1 MYDIISIGSA
11 TRDVFIGADDFKS
24 FKSDE
29 YSSGQAMCF
38 SLGSKIEIKKI
49 VFTTGGGG
57 TNAAVTFARQG
68 FKTACIGSVADDLN
82 GKELL
87 AELELEGIDIS
98 YFQKHT
104 DDFTAYSVI
113 LVDKMGER
121 TVLSYKGEG
130 QHFEFI
136 EIPFEKI
143 KTKWLFLDSLGGHY
157 DLLEG
162 AVFWAVKN
170 GVKLATN
177 PGGKELAHGL
187 EKWKPLLKNFSI
199 FWTNQEE
206 AAELAGINVKD
217 EKGIFKYLDD
227 LVDGI
232 VVMTKG
238 PEGMVVS
245 DGKNLYRAG
254 VPDSP
259 VVERTGAGDASCSGF
274 VAEYIKLT
282 NNQQLTTD
290 NKEIII
296 KAIQLGTANASSVV
310 AQYGAKAGILKNGDM
325 GPWPLIKVKVEKI

>member
-11 TRDVFIGADDFKS
+11 TRDVFMGADDFKS

-29 YSSGQAMCF
+29 YSSGRAICF
-38 SLGSKIEIKKI
+38 SLGSKLEIKKI

-57 TNAAVTFARQG
+57 TNSAVTFARQG
-68 FKTACIGSVADDLN
+68 LKTACIGSIVDDLN
-82 GKELL
+82 GRELM
-87 AELELEGIDIS
+87 AELESEGVDTQ

-113 LVDKMGER
+113 LVHKSGER
-121 TVLSYKGEG
+121 TILSYRGEG
-130 QHFEFI
+130 QHFEFAK
-136 EIPFEKI
+136 IPFNELR
-143 KTKWLFLDSLGGHY
+143 TKWLFLDSLGGHY
-157 DLLEG
+157 DLLESL
-162 AVFWAVKN
+162 VFWAVKN

-187 EKWKPLLKNFSI
+187 EKWRPLLKNFSI
-199 FWTNQEE
+199 FWLNQEE
-206 AAELAGINVKD
+206 ASELTGINIKD
-217 EKGIFKYLDD
+217 ERGIFKFLDD

-274 VAEYIKLT
+274 ISEYIRSC
-282 NNQQLTTD
+282 D
-290 NKEIII
+290 IV

-310 AQYGAKAGILKNGDM
+310 AQYGAKKGILKDGDM
-325 GPWPLIKVKVEKI
+325 GPWPLVKVEIEKINT